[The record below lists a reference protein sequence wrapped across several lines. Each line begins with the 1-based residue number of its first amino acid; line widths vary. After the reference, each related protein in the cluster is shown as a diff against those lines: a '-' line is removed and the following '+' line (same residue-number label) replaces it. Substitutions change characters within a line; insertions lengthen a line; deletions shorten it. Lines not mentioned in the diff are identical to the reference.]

1 MTDILATGT
10 SALLAF
16 QRAMATISHNVA
28 NANTPGYSRQQVLL
42 SARPGQFQ
50 SYGFVGTGVD
60 VTSVQRMVNTM
71 LTGQLQNSSSEMGRL
86 TALSGMADPLAQYFS
101 SADTGIAK
109 PMSNFFDS
117 LQAVSSNPT
126 SVAARQSFLGS
137 AQNLAT
143 TFNSLQGQLQQ
154 ADSQVDQA
162 VTAGVASVNQLTSQI
177 AALNQQISNQSNG
190 GQQPND
196 LLDQRDQLVLQ
207 LSNQIGV
214 TTTPGDNGA
223 LSVFTTGG
231 QALVLGNQAQKL
243 TTVTDPYQPMR
254 HSIALSTT
262 GGPVV
267 LPDSSIG
274 GSIGG
279 LLQTRHT
286 VIDPMEAQLGQAA
299 AGVSSALNAQ
309 NAQGIDLYGNMGGN
323 IFDTPT
329 PATFANAKNTGSA
342 TLTTGVTSASAL
354 GTGNFI
360 LKYDGTNWSATDAT
374 TGAAVTMS
382 GSGTSA
388 SPFVVNGVTVAVG
401 GSAAAGDSFLVQ
413 PTAQAAGQIAVTMTD
428 PNRLAAA
435 SPVRGTTATSN
446 TGNATMGAM
455 SVTDAT
461 NPNLQSPVTIQ
472 FTSANTYSINGSGSY
487 TYTSGQPISVNG
499 WSMTLSGTPAVG
511 DQFSVAANGPNSSDN
526 SNANLLAGLEST
538 NLLNGGTTS
547 ITQAVSQITS
557 NVGSLASQA
566 DYALSARQSID
577 TQLNTQAST
586 TSGVNLDEE
595 AANMVKYQQAYQAAS
610 QIINIANE
618 TFQTLIAA
626 VHS

>member
-86 TALSGMADPLAQYFS
+86 TSLSGLADPLAQYFS
-101 SADTGIAK
+101 GSDTGIAK

-137 AQNLAT
+137 AKSLAN
-143 TFNSLQGQLQQ
+143 TFNQLQGQLQQ
-154 ADSQVDQA
+154 ADSQIDQT
-162 VTAGVASVNQLTSQI
+162 VTAGVASVNQLTTQI

-190 GQQPND
+190 GQPPND

-207 LSNQIGV
+207 LSNQVGV
-214 TTTPGDNGA
+214 TTTAGNNGA
-223 LSVFTTGG
+223 LNVFTTGG
-231 QALVLGNQAQKL
+231 QALVLGNQIQKL
-243 TTVTDPYQPMR
+243 TTVADPYQPSR
-254 HSIALSTT
+254 HSLALATS
-262 GGPVV
+262 GGNIV

-279 LLQTRHT
+279 LLQTRST

-299 AGVSSALNAQ
+299 AGVSAAINSQ

-323 IFDTPT
+323 VFNTPT
-329 PATFANAKNTGSA
+329 PAVFANSNNTGSA
-342 TLTTGVTSASAL
+342 TLNTSVTSAGAL
-354 GTGNFI
+354 GTTNFVMH
-360 LKYDGTNWSATDAT
+360 YDGSNWFATDAS
-374 TGAAVTMS
+374 TGAAVTLS

-388 SPFVVNGVTVAVG
+388 SPFVVNGVSVTVG
-401 GSAAAGDSFLVQ
+401 GTAAAGDSFLVQ
-413 PTAQAAGQIAVTMTD
+413 PTAQAAGQIGVTMTD

-435 SPVRGTTATSN
+435 SPIRGSAATSN
-446 TGNATMGAM
+446 TGNASMGGM
-455 SVTDAT
+455 SVVDAT

-487 TYTSGQPISVNG
+487 TYTSGSPITVNG
-499 WSMTLSGTPAVG
+499 WSMNISGTPAAG
-511 DQFSVAANGPNSSDN
+511 DSFNVTANGPNSSDN
-526 SNANLLAGLEST
+526 SNANVLAGLDS
-538 NLLNGGTTS
+538 NGLLNGGTTS
-547 ITQAVSQITS
+547 LTQAVSQLTS
-557 NVGSLASQA
+557 TVGSLASQA
-566 DYALSARQSID
+566 DYALSARTSID

-610 QIINIANE
+610 QIINVANE
-618 TFQTLIAA
+618 TFQTLLSA
-626 VHS
+626 VRS

>member
-50 SYGFVGTGVD
+50 SYGFIGTGVD

-86 TALSGMADPLAQYFS
+86 TSLSGLADPLAQYFS
-101 SADTGIAK
+101 GSDTGIAK

-137 AQNLAT
+137 AKSLAN
-143 TFNSLQGQLQQ
+143 TFNQLQGQLQQ
-154 ADSQVDQA
+154 ADSQIDQT
-162 VTAGVASVNQLTSQI
+162 VTAGVASVNQLTTQI

-190 GQQPND
+190 GQPPND

-207 LSNQIGV
+207 LSNQVGV
-214 TTTPGDNGA
+214 TTTAGNNGA
-223 LSVFTTGG
+223 LNVFTTGG
-231 QALVLGNQAQKL
+231 QALVLGNQIQKL
-243 TTVTDPYQPMR
+243 TTVSDPYQPSR
-254 HSIALSTT
+254 HSLALATS
-262 GGPVV
+262 GGNIV

-279 LLQTRHT
+279 LLQTRST
-286 VIDPMEAQLGQAA
+286 VIDPMQAQLGQAA
-299 AGVSSALNAQ
+299 AGVSAAINSQ

-323 IFDTPT
+323 VFSTPT
-329 PATFANAKNTGSA
+329 PAVFANSHNTGSA
-342 TLTTGVTSASAL
+342 TLNTSVNSAGAL
-354 GTGNFI
+354 GTTNFVMH
-360 LKYDGTNWSATDAT
+360 YDGSNWSATDAS
-374 TGAAVTMS
+374 TGAAVTLS

-388 SPFVVNGVTVAVG
+388 SPFVVNGVSVTVG
-401 GSAAAGDSFLVQ
+401 GSATAGDSFLVQ
-413 PTAQAAGQIAVTMTD
+413 PTAQAAGQIGVTMTD

-435 SPVRGTTATSN
+435 SPIRGSAATSN
-446 TGNATMGAM
+446 TGNASMGGM
-455 SVTDAT
+455 SVVDAT

-487 TYTSGQPISVNG
+487 TYTSGSPITVNG
-499 WSMTLSGTPAVG
+499 WSMNISGTPAAG
-511 DQFSVAANGPNSSDN
+511 DSFNVTANGPNSSDN
-526 SNANLLAGLEST
+526 SNANVLAGLDS
-538 NLLNGGTTS
+538 NGLLNGGTTS
-547 ITQAVSQITS
+547 LTQAVSQLTS
-557 NVGSLASQA
+557 TVGSLASQA
-566 DYALSARQSID
+566 DYALSARTSID

-610 QIINIANE
+610 QIINVANE
-618 TFQTLIAA
+618 TFQTLLSA
-626 VHS
+626 VRS